1 MTDTSHVISSR
12 DLSRLSRALPFW
24 MSLCLPPLAWVGAIH
39 GGWTVLLLPVV
50 TWWMFSV
57 LDALAGA
64 IYLFIAIGLY
74 GKSRF
79 TLFVAI
85 GFPLATGLFAAA
97 NYPNGPW
104 LSLRLALDA
113 VTIMGAGLVLLHRDT
128 GPSP

>member
-1 MTDTSHVISSR
+1 MKLFAFSPERLRLLPALAMT
-12 DLSRLSRALPFW
+12 LSG
-24 MSLCLPPLAWVGAIH
+24 MGQVGALWFRELGH
-39 GGWTVLLLPVV
+39 AA
-50 TWWMFSV
+50 V